1 MTTPADGAAQDFY
14 RLAEAYYERKFERFP
29 TYGSEVGRHEFDA
42 ELGRANE
49 KTYLADRRDVEKT
62 LAEIENLAPNGFTG
76 DAWLDRRALLAELR
90 TERMHGFELETFRR
104 NPNRFAGGA
113 IDGVLSL
120 VVRNSDNLGKV
131 AGAIE
136 SRLKQIPGYLDEAE
150 ETLDKPVPL
159 WVKLAQQT
167 CEGVPGFLDELR
179 EPLAKAGA
187 TPRER
192 IDRRI
197 DDAKKAFARFSKAV
211 GKMKPG
217 AADGYSIGTCRLEML
232 IRERL
237 GLSISARE
245 AEAMGR
251 DLVDRLSAELAA
263 EVKRFSPTKSAAEVL
278 EEARS
283 QWKPAAGDLIGE
295 YRAKTFAVRDRFAA
309 ADAVGFPPGEKLNV
323 KEVPD
328 FLRHQIPT
336 AAYMSPGA
344 FDADQTGIFWVNDLS
359 KTRKD
364 TGDKQKEIA
373 QHFGL
378 EATCAHEAYPG
389 HHLQFCTANR
399 HPGKIRRLF
408 SHAVFYEGWTLW
420 CEQMMVDLKIDGS
433 PYAKL
438 QQLHDALWR
447 ANRILIDCG
456 LHTGSMDYNAAV
468 KRLCEAVGFTKARAS
483 ADVNWYT
490 SAPSVP
496 MSYLIGKYE
505 VLRLKERKIDRG
517 GWTLRQFND
526 WLLSWGT
533 VPQRWIEQA
542 EG

>member
-1 MTTPADGAAQDFY
+1 MTADPVAEFN
-14 RLAEAYYERKFERFP
+14 RLAEGWYERKFERFP
-29 TYGSEVGRHEFDA
+29 TYGSDVGRHEFDGLLGSA
-42 ELGRANE
+42 EE
-49 KTYLADRRDVEKT
+49 KTFLEDARDVEKT
-62 LAEIENLAPNGFTG
+62 LRAIEDLPANAFAG

-90 TERMHGFELETFRR
+90 TERMHGVDLETWRR
-104 NPNRFAGGA
+104 NPNRFAGTA
-113 IDGVLSL
+113 VDSILSL

-136 SRLKQIPGYLDEAE
+136 SRLKQIPDYLDQAE
-150 ETLDKPVPL
+150 GALKRPVPL
-159 WVKLAQQT
+159 WVGLAQQT
-167 CEGVPGFLDELR
+167 CEGVPGFLDELV
-179 EPLAKAGA
+179 EPMVKAGKMS
-187 TPRER
+187 REKIEKR
-192 IDRRI
+192 IA
-197 DDAKKAFARFSKAV
+197 DAKKAFAGFAKAV
-211 GKMKPG
+211 GRMKTGPQ
-217 AADGYSIGTCRLEML
+217 DGYSVGTERLGLL

-237 GLSISARE
+237 GLSITPRE
-245 AEAMGR
+245 AAAVGR
-251 DLVDRLSAELAA
+251 DLAARLTAEL
-263 EVKRFSPTKSAAEVL
+263 EVEAKKFSPNKCAAEVL

-283 QWKPAAGDLIGE
+283 RWTPAGELIDE
-295 YRAKTFAVRDRFAA
+295 YRKQTFAVRDRFAA
-309 ADAVGFPPGEKLNV
+309 AGAVGFPPGEKLVV
-323 KEVPD
+323 KQVPD

-336 AAYMSPGA
+336 AAYMSPGP
-344 FDADQTGIFWVNDLS
+344 FDSDQTGIFWVNDLS
-359 KTRKD
+359 KTKK
-364 TGDKQKEIA
+364 GEKDKQKEIA

-399 HPGKIRRLF
+399 HPGRLRRLF
-408 SHAVFYEGWTLW
+408 AHAVFYEGWTLW

-433 PYAKL
+433 PYARL
-438 QQLHDALWR
+438 RQLHDALWR

-456 LHTGSMDYNAAV
+456 LHTGDMDYDDAV
-468 KRLCEAVGFTKARAS
+468 QQLCTAVGFTRARAS

-505 VLRLKERKIDRG
+505 VLRLKRRKVDRG

-542 EG
+542 EGD